1 MQKIML
7 SATEVSGDLHGA
19 NLVKAIRKLYPA
31 TSFIGIGGERMKKAG
46 VEVREFTTHMGTIG
60 LLEGLK
66 YYPSFLKVRLK
77 VEKILK
83 EENPNLLVLIDSRD
97 FNLGLIPLA
106 NKLGIAT
113 VYYVAPPVWAWPDW
127 KMKRMAR
134 RVNKIIAIFPFE
146 EKFYRKAKADV
157 VWVGHPLLDLVKPAL
172 DKEEACRRFSLDPS
186 RPVIGLL
193 PGSREYEINTLL
205 PLMLKTAQILNRKV
219 RGVQYILPVASFVFQ
234 KRIDEIIRRS
244 KVEVR
249 VLSDGIYDLMN
260 ISTLLIT
267 ASGTATLEAA
277 CLGIPMVIVYKTH
290 ITTYFLA
297 KMLLSLPYVGLPN
310 ILAERKIVPELLQFK
325 ATEDNLA
332 KVVLE
337 LLSDFNRLT
346 KMREDLKEV
355 VKKLGS
361 PGATERAARVIAE
374 VAAGRKVK
382 DE

>member
-1 MQKIML
+1 M
-7 SATEVSGDLHGA
+7 
-19 NLVKAIRKLYPA
+19 
-31 TSFIGIGGERMKKAG
+31 
-46 VEVREFTTHMGTIG
+46 
-60 LLEGLK
+60 
-66 YYPSFLKVRLK
+66 
-77 VEKILK
+77 
-83 EENPNLLVLIDSRD
+83 
-97 FNLGLIPLA
+97 
-106 NKLGIAT
+106 
-113 VYYVAPPVWAWPDW
+113 
-127 KMKRMAR
+127 
-134 RVNKIIAIFPFE
+134 
-146 EKFYRKAKADV
+146 
-157 VWVGHPLLDLVKPAL
+157 
-172 DKEEACRRFSLDPS
+172 
-186 RPVIGLL
+186 
-193 PGSREYEINTLL
+193 
-205 PLMLKTAQILNRKV
+205 
-219 RGVQYILPVASFVFQ
+219 LPVASFVFQ
-234 KRIDEIIRRS
+234 KRIDEIIRKS

-297 KMLLSLPYVGLPN
+297 KMLLSLPCVGLPN